1 MNIEQYLIESERT
14 ERKFPDGVV
23 LSGETHG
30 VLVALLS
37 SMEIQG
43 LIINEL
49 KRHIAYSKPVEDC
62 EDRINELV
70 EAGKRLEPKDD
81 LGDANLTQDQA
92 EVLHALLGYVTEIAE
107 IIPVLARFVFEGKP
121 MDIINLSEELAD
133 VDFYKAMLLR
143 KFGIDEAD
151 IRQKNIDKLRVRYPD
166 KFSSD
171 NALNRDLE
179 AEKEVLA

>member
-1 MNIEQYLIESERT
+1 MKIEQYLIESERT
-14 ERKFPDGVV
+14 ERKFPDGLVIE
-23 LSGETHG
+23 SEMHG
-30 VLVALLS
+30 TLRALLEAS
-37 SMEIQG
+37 EIQG
-43 LIINEL
+43 GILDQIKKVIV
-49 KRHIAYSKPVEDC
+49 YSKPVEDC